1 MIDLD
6 NKQYDGDALESEN
19 GGCTDFNYFM
29 PPNPQVPKH
38 TSVETSAAYQRLSHW
53 EIRHFPSEILH
64 LSGLFDHDDDNC
76 DYNCDDCES
85 QPPFHWACIWVEWL
99 FFISES

>member
-1 MIDLD
+1 MTDLD

-38 TSVETSAAYQRLSHW
+38 TSVETSAAYQRLSH
-53 EIRHFPSEILH
+53 
-64 LSGLFDHDDDNC
+64 
-76 DYNCDDCES
+76 
-85 QPPFHWACIWVEWL
+85 
-99 FFISES
+99 